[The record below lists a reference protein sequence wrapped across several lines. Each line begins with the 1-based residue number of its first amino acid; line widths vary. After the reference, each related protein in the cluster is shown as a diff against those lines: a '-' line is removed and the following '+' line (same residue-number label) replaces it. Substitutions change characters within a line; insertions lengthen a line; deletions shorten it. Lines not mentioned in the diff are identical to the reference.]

1 MWANRQVLDTDN
13 WATASSEVLEIPAV
27 RTRTAQFLAD
37 KAYEVSDIETRIS
50 DALPPRLQPLAAPA
64 AGLLRDRLEK
74 RAEEALARPDVQQLW
89 EDANRA
95 THQRLLEALRSSG
108 PVTIDLHRL
117 LVAVQ
122 NRAGFGG
129 RAAAVIP
136 EGAATVTVLRSD
148 QLDTARKGLK
158 ILDALP
164 IVLVVLS
171 LALAAA
177 AIGWSPGRRRRVV
190 RGYGIGLI
198 AAGALALGAEAFIGD
213 TLVDSLA
220 RTADGIPVVEGV
232 FGIYT
237 TLLDE
242 AAIATILYGVVAVLG
257 TWLAGETRWAV
268 AVRRF
273 VAPYLRQPEVAWGA
287 FAVLVG
293 IVFLWW
299 APTPATRKPATAD
312 RADRA
317 ARARHGGA
325 PPPDRAGV
333 PADDP
338 ASRAAARTGRPGAVT
353 ERLRWL
359 GHATVALEIGGA
371 TLLTDPVLR
380 NRIAH
385 LRRHAP
391 PAVAPPC
398 ARRGPDLAHAPRPS
412 RPAVAARAG
421 PGRAPDRAARR
432 RARDAQARARGGGA
446 GGR

>member
-1 MWANRQVLDTDN
+1 MPRWLSAVLVVVASVLAFAAILAIWANRQVLDTDN

-74 RAEEALARPDVQQLW
+74 RAAEALARPDVQQLW
-89 EDANRA
+89 EDANRV
-95 THQRLLEALRSSG
+95 THQRLLQALEGSG

-117 LVAVQ
+117 LEAVQ

-129 RAAAVIP
+129 RAAALIP
-136 EGAATVTVLRSD
+136 EGAATVTVLRSE

-158 ILDALP
+158 VLDALP

-220 RTADGIPVVEGV
+220 RTAEGIPVVEGV

-273 VAPYLRQPEVAWGA
+273 FAPYLRQPELAWGA
-287 FAVLVG
+287 FVVLVG

-299 APTPATRKPATAD
+299 APTPATRKPVTAIVLIALLALGMEAL
-312 RADRA
+312 RRQ
-317 ARARHGGA
+317 
-325 PPPDRAGV
+325 
-333 PADDP
+333 
-338 ASRAAARTGRPGAVT
+338 T
-353 ERLRWL
+353 ER
-359 GHATVALEIGGA
+359 EF
-371 TLLTDPVLR
+371 
-380 NRIAH
+380 
-385 LRRHAP
+385 
-391 PAVAPPC
+391 
-398 ARRGPDLAHAPRPS
+398 
-412 RPAVAARAG
+412 
-421 PGRAPDRAARR
+421 PDRAAEHE
-432 RARDAQARARGGGA
+432 APA
-446 GGR
+446 